1 MNKNEQNVIDQ
12 IRKEAEE
19 IEVPDHLKP
28 DQIWELLEH
37 RKQKKRFPIFRIGVL
52 AAACIVVV
60 SGILLWTDQR
70 MGQKDGDT
78 GKNAGSQISESKEL
92 AMAESY
98 DQIYQYVKSYQD
110 SMMTREAVTYDLGS
124 TEEASLDS
132 SVSANS
138 FGMKQEYGESGDYSQ
153 TNVRQEG
160 VDEGDIVKTDGTYL
174 YVVEENGYV
183 ADIISANGGDMVKCG
198 SVTLEKEYTIREIYL
213 DTERKRMVL
222 ICQKECDLY
231 EEEAEDVVSDQGYM
245 TADGWTVE
253 TEALTYDIADV
264 TEPKEIGRMSQ
275 SGNYNTSRMANGY
288 LYLFS
293 EYYVNDPIVREDPST
308 YVPLINDKGMEQADI
323 CLPQVSQGCMYE
335 VITSIDIANPDEIC
349 DSTAIFSKG
358 GKTYVSNQNIYYY
371 ETQWKDS
378 DRSTTTVRKF
388 AYQDGELE
396 GKAQGSFAGYLND
409 TFSIDEYQGKLRVVT
424 TDGDTNAVYVMDES
438 LEITG
443 AIEDLAKDE
452 RVYSARFI
460 GDTGYFVTFRETDPL
475 FSVDLS
481 DPDNPKIIG
490 ELKIPGFSEYLHFYG
505 KDRLLGIGMAADENT
520 GETEG
525 VKLTMFDISDR
536 TDVKEEATYVIEEVY
551 GTDVAYDYK
560 AVLADP
566 QKNLIGFA
574 AYGIR
579 GEDYYLFTY
588 EEETGFVCKLQE
600 EINGNSSGGTRG
612 LYIGDTLYVIQG
624 NVIEAYDLANS
635 KKTGDIIL

>member
-12 IRKEAEE
+12 IRKGAEE
-19 IEVPDHLKP
+19 IEVPDRLKP
-28 DQIWELLEH
+28 DQIRELLEN
-37 RKQKKRFPIFRIGVL
+37 RKQKKRFPISRIGVL
-52 AAACIVVV
+52 AAACVVVV

-70 MGQKDGDT
+70 MGQKNGDT
-78 GKNAGSQISESKEL
+78 GQNADSQISASKEL

-110 SMMTREAVTYDLGS
+110 SMMTREAVTYDLGI

-132 SVSANS
+132 SVSANG
-138 FGMKQEYGESGDYSQ
+138 FGMKQEYGNSGDYSQ

-183 ADIISANGGDMVKCG
+183 VDIVSVNGGNMEKCG
-198 SVTLEKEYTIREIYL
+198 SVTLEKECTIREIYL

-222 ICQKECDLY
+222 ISEQD
-231 EEEAEDVVSDQGYM
+231 YM
-245 TADGWTVE
+245 TADGGTVE

-264 TEPKEIGRMSQ
+264 AEPKESGRMSQ

-293 EYYVNDPIVREDPST
+293 TYYVNSPIVREDPST
-308 YVPLINDKGMEQADI
+308 YVPLINEKEMERSDI

-358 GKTYVSNQNIYYY
+358 GQTYVSNQNIYYY
-371 ETQWKDS
+371 ETQWEDS
-378 DRSTTTVRKF
+378 DRYTTTVRKF
-388 AYQDGELE
+388 AYQDGKLE

-424 TDGDTNAVYVMDES
+424 TDGDTNAVYVMNES

-481 DPDNPKIIG
+481 DPENPRIIG

-505 KDRLLGIGMAADENT
+505 EDRLLGIGMAADENT
-520 GETEG
+520 GATEG

-536 TDVKEEATYVIEEVY
+536 TDVKEEATYVIEDAY

-588 EEETGFVCKLQE
+588 EEETGFVCRLQE

-612 LYIGDTLYVIQG
+612 LYIGDTLYVIRG

-635 KKTGDIIL
+635 KKSGDIIL

>member
-12 IRKEAEE
+12 IRKGAEE
-19 IEVPDHLKP
+19 IEVPDRLKP
-28 DQIWELLEH
+28 DQIRELLEN
-37 RKQKKRFPIFRIGVL
+37 RKQKKRFPISRIGVL
-52 AAACIVVV
+52 AAACVVVV

-70 MGQKDGDT
+70 MGQKNGDT
-78 GKNAGSQISESKEL
+78 GQNADSQISVSKEL

-110 SMMTREAVTYDLGS
+110 SMMTREAVTYDLGI

-132 SVSANS
+132 SVSANG
-138 FGMKQEYGESGDYSQ
+138 FGMKQEYGNSGDYSQ

-183 ADIISANGGDMVKCG
+183 VDIVSVNGGNMEKCG
-198 SVTLEKEYTIREIYL
+198 SVTLEKECTIREIYL

-222 ICQKECDLY
+222 ISEQD
-231 EEEAEDVVSDQGYM
+231 YM
-245 TADGWTVE
+245 TADGGTVE

-264 TEPKEIGRMSQ
+264 AEPKESGRMSQ

-293 EYYVNDPIVREDPST
+293 TYYVNSPIVREDPST
-308 YVPLINDKGMEQADI
+308 YVPLINEKEMERSDI

-358 GKTYVSNQNIYYY
+358 GQTYVSNQNIYYY
-371 ETQWKDS
+371 ETQWEDS
-378 DRSTTTVRKF
+378 DRYTTTVRKF
-388 AYQDGELE
+388 AYQDGKLE

-424 TDGDTNAVYVMDES
+424 TDGDTNAVYVMNES

-481 DPDNPKIIG
+481 DPENPRIIG

-505 KDRLLGIGMAADENT
+505 EDRLLGIGMAADENT
-520 GETEG
+520 GATEG

-536 TDVKEEATYVIEEVY
+536 TDVKEEATYVIEDAY

-588 EEETGFVCKLQE
+588 EEETGFVCRLQE

-612 LYIGDTLYVIQG
+612 LYIGDTLYVIRG

-635 KKTGDIIL
+635 KKSGDIIL

>member
-12 IRKEAEE
+12 IRKGAEE
-19 IEVPDHLKP
+19 IEVPDRLKP
-28 DQIWELLEH
+28 DQIRELLEN
-37 RKQKKRFPIFRIGVL
+37 RKQKKRFPISRIGVL
-52 AAACIVVV
+52 AAACVVVV

-70 MGQKDGDT
+70 MGQKNGDT
-78 GKNAGSQISESKEL
+78 GQNADGQISASKEL

-110 SMMTREAVTYDLGS
+110 SMMTREAVTYDLGI

-138 FGMKQEYGESGDYSQ
+138 FGMKQEYGNSGDYSQ

-160 VDEGDIVKTDGTYL
+160 VDEGDIVKTDGIYL

-183 ADIISANGGDMVKCG
+183 VDIVSANGGDMEKCG
-198 SVTLEKEYTIREIYL
+198 SVTLEKECTIREIYL

-222 ICQKECDLY
+222 ISEQD
-231 EEEAEDVVSDQGYM
+231 YM
-245 TADGWTVE
+245 TADGGTVE

-264 TEPKEIGRMSQ
+264 AKPKEIGRMSQ
-275 SGNYNTSRMANGY
+275 SGNYNTSRMADGY

-293 EYYVNDPIVREDPST
+293 EYYVNSPIVREDPST
-308 YVPLINDKGMEQADI
+308 YVPLINEKEMERADI

-335 VITSIDIANPDEIC
+335 VITSIDIGNPDEIC

-358 GKTYVSNQNIYYY
+358 GQTYVSNQNIYYY
-371 ETQWKDS
+371 ETQWEDS
-378 DRSTTTVRKF
+378 DRYTTTVRKF
-388 AYQDGELE
+388 AYQDGKLE
-396 GKAQGSFAGYLND
+396 GRAQGSFAGYLND

-481 DPDNPKIIG
+481 DPENPRIIG

-505 KDRLLGIGMAADENT
+505 EDRLLGIGMAADENT
-520 GETEG
+520 GATEG

-536 TDVKEEATYVIEEVY
+536 TDVKEEATYVIEDSY

-588 EEETGFVCKLQE
+588 EEEAGFVCKLQE

-612 LYIGDTLYVIQG
+612 LYVGDTLYVIRG
-624 NVIEAYDLANS
+624 NVIEAYDLVNS
-635 KKTGDIIL
+635 KKSGDIIL

>member
-12 IRKEAEE
+12 IRKGAEE
-19 IEVPDHLKP
+19 IEVPDRLKP
-28 DQIWELLEH
+28 DQIRELLEN
-37 RKQKKRFPIFRIGVL
+37 RKQKKRFPISRIGVL
-52 AAACIVVV
+52 AAACVVVV

-70 MGQKDGDT
+70 MGQKNGDT
-78 GKNAGSQISESKEL
+78 GQNADSQISASKEL

-110 SMMTREAVTYDLGS
+110 SMMTREAVTYDLGI

-132 SVSANS
+132 SVSANG
-138 FGMKQEYGESGDYSQ
+138 FGMKQEYGNSGDYSQ

-160 VDEGDIVKTDGTYL
+160 VDEGDIVKTDGIYL

-183 ADIISANGGDMVKCG
+183 VDIVSVNGGNMEKCG
-198 SVTLEKEYTIREIYL
+198 SVTLEKECTIREIYL

-222 ICQKECDLY
+222 ISEQD
-231 EEEAEDVVSDQGYM
+231 YM
-245 TADGWTVE
+245 TADGGTVE

-264 TEPKEIGRMSQ
+264 AEPKEIGRMSQ

-293 EYYVNDPIVREDPST
+293 TYYVNSPIVREDPST
-308 YVPLINDKGMEQADI
+308 YVPLINEKEMERSDI

-358 GKTYVSNQNIYYY
+358 GQTYVSNQNIYYY
-371 ETQWKDS
+371 ETQWEDS
-378 DRSTTTVRKF
+378 DRYTTTVRKF
-388 AYQDGELE
+388 AYQDGKLE

-424 TDGDTNAVYVMDES
+424 TDGDTNAVYVMNES

-481 DPDNPKIIG
+481 DPENPRIIG
-490 ELKIPGFSEYLHFYG
+490 ELKIPGFSEYLQFYG
-505 KDRLLGIGMAADENT
+505 EDRLLGIGMAADENT
-520 GETEG
+520 GATEG

-536 TDVKEEATYVIEEVY
+536 TDVKEEATYVIEDAY

-588 EEETGFVCKLQE
+588 EEETGFVCRLQE

-612 LYIGDTLYVIQG
+612 LYIGDTLYVIRG

-635 KKTGDIIL
+635 KKSGDIIL

>member
-12 IRKEAEE
+12 IRKGAEE
-19 IEVPDHLKP
+19 IEVPDRLKP
-28 DQIWELLEH
+28 DQIRELLEN
-37 RKQKKRFPIFRIGVL
+37 RKQKKRFPISRIGVL
-52 AAACIVVV
+52 AAACVVVV

-70 MGQKDGDT
+70 MGQKNGDT
-78 GKNAGSQISESKEL
+78 GQNADSQISASKEL

-110 SMMTREAVTYDLGS
+110 SMMTREAVTYDLGI

-132 SVSANS
+132 SVSANG
-138 FGMKQEYGESGDYSQ
+138 FGMKQEYGNSGDYSQ

-160 VDEGDIVKTDGTYL
+160 VDEGDIVKTDGIYL

-183 ADIISANGGDMVKCG
+183 VDIVSVNGGNMEKCG
-198 SVTLEKEYTIREIYL
+198 SVTLEKECTIREIYL

-222 ICQKECDLY
+222 ISEQD
-231 EEEAEDVVSDQGYM
+231 YM
-245 TADGWTVE
+245 TADGGTVE

-264 TEPKEIGRMSQ
+264 AEPKESGRMSQ

-293 EYYVNDPIVREDPST
+293 TYYVNSPIVREDPST
-308 YVPLINDKGMEQADI
+308 YVPLINEKEMERSDI

-349 DSTAIFSKG
+349 DSTAIFSQG
-358 GKTYVSNQNIYYY
+358 GQTYVSNQNIYYY
-371 ETQWKDS
+371 ETQWEDS
-378 DRSTTTVRKF
+378 DRYTTAVRKF
-388 AYQDGELE
+388 AYQDGKLE

-424 TDGDTNAVYVMDES
+424 TDGDTNAVYVMDEN

-481 DPDNPKIIG
+481 DPENPRIIG

-505 KDRLLGIGMAADENT
+505 EDRLLGIGMAADENT
-520 GETEG
+520 GATEG

-536 TDVKEEATYVIEEVY
+536 TDVKEEATYVIEDAY

-588 EEETGFVCKLQE
+588 EEETGFVCRLQE

-612 LYIGDTLYVIQG
+612 LYIGDTLYVIRG

-635 KKTGDIIL
+635 KKSGDIIL

>member
-12 IRKEAEE
+12 IRKGAEE
-19 IEVPDHLKP
+19 IEVPDRLKP
-28 DQIWELLEH
+28 DQIRELLEN
-37 RKQKKRFPIFRIGVL
+37 RKQKKRFPISRIGVL
-52 AAACIVVV
+52 AAACVVVV

-70 MGQKDGDT
+70 MGQKNGDT
-78 GKNAGSQISESKEL
+78 GQNADSQISASKEL

-110 SMMTREAVTYDLGS
+110 SMMTREAVTYDLGI

-132 SVSANS
+132 SVSANG
-138 FGMKQEYGESGDYSQ
+138 FGMKQEYGNSGDYSQ

-183 ADIISANGGDMVKCG
+183 VDIVSVNGGNMEKCG
-198 SVTLEKEYTIREIYL
+198 SVTLEKECTIREIYL

-222 ICQKECDLY
+222 ISEQD
-231 EEEAEDVVSDQGYM
+231 YM
-245 TADGWTVE
+245 TADGGTVE

-264 TEPKEIGRMSQ
+264 AEPKEIGRMSQ

-293 EYYVNDPIVREDPST
+293 TYYVNSPIVREDPST
-308 YVPLINDKGMEQADI
+308 YVPLINEKEMERSDI

-358 GKTYVSNQNIYYY
+358 GQTYVSNQNIYYY
-371 ETQWKDS
+371 ETQWEDS
-378 DRSTTTVRKF
+378 DRYTTAVRKF
-388 AYQDGELE
+388 AYQDGKLE

-424 TDGDTNAVYVMDES
+424 TDGDTNAVYVMNES

-481 DPDNPKIIG
+481 DPENPRIIG

-505 KDRLLGIGMAADENT
+505 EDRLLGIGMAADENT
-520 GETEG
+520 GATEG

-536 TDVKEEATYVIEEVY
+536 TDVKEEATYVIEDAY

-588 EEETGFVCKLQE
+588 EEETGFVCRLQE

-612 LYIGDTLYVIQG
+612 LYIGDTLYVIRG

-635 KKTGDIIL
+635 KKSGDIIL

>member
-1 MNKNEQNVIDQ
+1 MAKN
-12 IRKEAEE
+12 
-19 IEVPDHLKP
+19 
-28 DQIWELLEH
+28 
-37 RKQKKRFPIFRIGVL
+37 RKQKKRFPISRIGVL
-52 AAACIVVV
+52 AAACVVVV

-70 MGQKDGDT
+70 MGQKNGDT
-78 GKNAGSQISESKEL
+78 GQNADSQISASKEL

-110 SMMTREAVTYDLGS
+110 SMMTREAVTYDLGI

-132 SVSANS
+132 SVSANG
-138 FGMKQEYGESGDYSQ
+138 FGMKQEYGNSGDYSQ

-160 VDEGDIVKTDGTYL
+160 VDEGDIVKTDGIYL

-183 ADIISANGGDMVKCG
+183 VDIVSVNGGNMEKCG
-198 SVTLEKEYTIREIYL
+198 SVTLEKECTIREIYL

-222 ICQKECDLY
+222 ISEQD
-231 EEEAEDVVSDQGYM
+231 YM
-245 TADGWTVE
+245 TADGGTVE

-264 TEPKEIGRMSQ
+264 AEPKEIGRMSQ

-293 EYYVNDPIVREDPST
+293 TYYVNSPIVREDPST
-308 YVPLINDKGMEQADI
+308 YVPLINEKEMERSDI

-349 DSTAIFSKG
+349 DSTAIFSQG
-358 GKTYVSNQNIYYY
+358 GQTYVSNQNIYYY
-371 ETQWKDS
+371 ETQWEDS
-378 DRSTTTVRKF
+378 DRYTTAVRKF
-388 AYQDGELE
+388 AYQDGKLE

-424 TDGDTNAVYVMDES
+424 TDGDTNAVYVMDEN

-481 DPDNPKIIG
+481 DPENPRIIG

-505 KDRLLGIGMAADENT
+505 EDRLLGIGMAADENT
-520 GETEG
+520 GATEG

-536 TDVKEEATYVIEEVY
+536 TDVKEEATYVIEDAY

-588 EEETGFVCKLQE
+588 EEETGFVCRLQE

-612 LYIGDTLYVIQG
+612 LYIGDTLYVIRG

-635 KKTGDIIL
+635 KKSGDIIL

>member
-12 IRKEAEE
+12 IRKGAEE
-19 IEVPDHLKP
+19 IEVPDRLKP
-28 DQIWELLEH
+28 DQIRELLEN
-37 RKQKKRFPIFRIGVL
+37 RKQKKRFPISRIGVL
-52 AAACIVVV
+52 AAACVVVV

-70 MGQKDGDT
+70 MGQKNGDT
-78 GKNAGSQISESKEL
+78 GQNADSQISASKEL

-110 SMMTREAVTYDLGS
+110 SMMTREAVTYDLGI

-132 SVSANS
+132 SVSANG
-138 FGMKQEYGESGDYSQ
+138 FGMKQEYGNSGDYSQ

-183 ADIISANGGDMVKCG
+183 VDIVSVNGGNMEKCG
-198 SVTLEKEYTIREIYL
+198 SVTLEKECTIREIYL

-222 ICQKECDLY
+222 ISEQD
-231 EEEAEDVVSDQGYM
+231 YM
-245 TADGWTVE
+245 TADGGTVE

-264 TEPKEIGRMSQ
+264 AEPKEIGRMSQ

-293 EYYVNDPIVREDPST
+293 TYYVNSPIVREDPST
-308 YVPLINDKGMEQADI
+308 YVPLINEKEMERSDI

-358 GKTYVSNQNIYYY
+358 GQTYVSNQNIYYY
-371 ETQWKDS
+371 ETQWEDS
-378 DRSTTTVRKF
+378 DRYTTAVRKF
-388 AYQDGELE
+388 AYQDGKLE

-424 TDGDTNAVYVMDES
+424 TDGDTNAVYVMDEN

-481 DPDNPKIIG
+481 DPENPRIIG

-505 KDRLLGIGMAADENT
+505 EDRLLGIGMAADENT
-520 GETEG
+520 GATEG

-536 TDVKEEATYVIEEVY
+536 TDVKEEATYVIEDAY

-588 EEETGFVCKLQE
+588 EEETGFVCRLQE

-612 LYIGDTLYVIQG
+612 LYIGDTLYVIRG

-635 KKTGDIIL
+635 KKSGDIIL

>member
-12 IRKEAEE
+12 IRKGAEE
-19 IEVPDHLKP
+19 IEVPDRLKP
-28 DQIWELLEH
+28 DQIRELLEN
-37 RKQKKRFPIFRIGVL
+37 RKQKKRFPISRIGVL
-52 AAACIVVV
+52 AAACVVVV

-70 MGQKDGDT
+70 MGQKNGDT
-78 GKNAGSQISESKEL
+78 GQNADSQISASKEL

-110 SMMTREAVTYDLGS
+110 SMMTREAVTYDLRI

-132 SVSANS
+132 SVSANG
-138 FGMKQEYGESGDYSQ
+138 FGMKQEYGNSGDYSQ

-160 VDEGDIVKTDGTYL
+160 VDEGDIVKTDGIYL

-183 ADIISANGGDMVKCG
+183 VDIVSVNGGNMEKCG
-198 SVTLEKEYTIREIYL
+198 SVTLEKECTIREIYL

-222 ICQKECDLY
+222 ISEQD
-231 EEEAEDVVSDQGYM
+231 YM
-245 TADGWTVE
+245 TADGGTVE

-264 TEPKEIGRMSQ
+264 AEPKEIGRMSQ

-293 EYYVNDPIVREDPST
+293 TYYVNSPIVREDPST
-308 YVPLINDKGMEQADI
+308 YVPLINEKEMERSDI

-349 DSTAIFSKG
+349 DSTAIFSQG
-358 GKTYVSNQNIYYY
+358 GQTYVSNQNIYYY
-371 ETQWKDS
+371 ETQWEDS
-378 DRSTTTVRKF
+378 DRYTTAVRKF
-388 AYQDGELE
+388 AYQDGKLE

-424 TDGDTNAVYVMDES
+424 TDGDTNAVYVMDEN

-481 DPDNPKIIG
+481 DPENPRIIG

-505 KDRLLGIGMAADENT
+505 EDRLLGIGMAADENT
-520 GETEG
+520 GATEG

-536 TDVKEEATYVIEEVY
+536 TDVKEEATYVIEDAY

-588 EEETGFVCKLQE
+588 EEETGFVCRLQE

-612 LYIGDTLYVIQG
+612 LYIGDTLYVIRG

-635 KKTGDIIL
+635 KKSGGIIL

>member
-12 IRKEAEE
+12 IRKGAEE
-19 IEVPDHLKP
+19 IEVPDRLKP
-28 DQIWELLEH
+28 DQIRELLEN
-37 RKQKKRFPIFRIGVL
+37 RKQKKRFPISRIGVL
-52 AAACIVVV
+52 AAACVVVV

-70 MGQKDGDT
+70 MGQKNGDT
-78 GKNAGSQISESKEL
+78 GQNADSQISASKEL

-110 SMMTREAVTYDLGS
+110 SMMTREAVTYDLGI

-132 SVSANS
+132 SVSANG
-138 FGMKQEYGESGDYSQ
+138 FGMKQEYGNSGDYSQ

-183 ADIISANGGDMVKCG
+183 VDIVSVNGGNMEKCG
-198 SVTLEKEYTIREIYL
+198 SVTLEKECTIREIYL

-222 ICQKECDLY
+222 ISEQD
-231 EEEAEDVVSDQGYM
+231 YM
-245 TADGWTVE
+245 TADGGTVE

-264 TEPKEIGRMSQ
+264 AEPKESGRMSQ

-293 EYYVNDPIVREDPST
+293 TYYVNSPIVREDPST
-308 YVPLINDKGMEQADI
+308 YVPLINEKEMERSDI

-349 DSTAIFSKG
+349 DSTAIFSQG
-358 GKTYVSNQNIYYY
+358 GQTYVSNQNIYYY
-371 ETQWKDS
+371 ETQWEDP
-378 DRSTTTVRKF
+378 DRYTTTVRKF
-388 AYQDGELE
+388 AYQDGKLE

-424 TDGDTNAVYVMDES
+424 TDGDTNAVYVMNES

-481 DPDNPKIIG
+481 DPENPRIIG

-505 KDRLLGIGMAADENT
+505 EDRLLGIGMAADENT
-520 GETEG
+520 GATEG

-536 TDVKEEATYVIEEVY
+536 TDVKEEATYVIEDAY

-588 EEETGFVCKLQE
+588 EEETGFVCRLQE

-612 LYIGDTLYVIQG
+612 LYIGDTLYVIRG

-635 KKTGDIIL
+635 KKSGDIIL

>member
-12 IRKEAEE
+12 IRKGAEE
-19 IEVPDHLKP
+19 IEVPDRLKP
-28 DQIWELLEH
+28 DQIRELLEN
-37 RKQKKRFPIFRIGVL
+37 RKQKKRFPISRIGVL
-52 AAACIVVV
+52 AAACVVVV

-70 MGQKDGDT
+70 MGQKNGDT
-78 GKNAGSQISESKEL
+78 GQNADSQISASKEL

-110 SMMTREAVTYDLGS
+110 SMMTREAVTYDLGI

-132 SVSANS
+132 SVSANG
-138 FGMKQEYGESGDYSQ
+138 FGMKQEYGNSGDYSQ

-160 VDEGDIVKTDGTYL
+160 VDEGDIVKTDGIYL

-183 ADIISANGGDMVKCG
+183 VDIVSVNGGNMEKCG
-198 SVTLEKEYTIREIYL
+198 SVTLEKECTIREIYL

-222 ICQKECDLY
+222 ISEQD
-231 EEEAEDVVSDQGYM
+231 YM
-245 TADGWTVE
+245 TADGGTVE

-264 TEPKEIGRMSQ
+264 AEPKEIGRMSQ

-293 EYYVNDPIVREDPST
+293 TYYVNSPIVREDPST
-308 YVPLINDKGMEQADI
+308 YVPLINEKEMERSDI

-349 DSTAIFSKG
+349 DSTAIFSQG
-358 GKTYVSNQNIYYY
+358 GQTYVSNQNIYYY
-371 ETQWKDS
+371 ETQWEDS
-378 DRSTTTVRKF
+378 DRYTTAVRKF
-388 AYQDGELE
+388 AYQDGKLE

-424 TDGDTNAVYVMDES
+424 TDGDTNAVYVMDEN

-443 AIEDLAKDE
+443 AIEDLAKEE

-481 DPDNPKIIG
+481 DPENPRIIG

-505 KDRLLGIGMAADENT
+505 EDRLLGIGMAADENT
-520 GETEG
+520 GATEG

-536 TDVKEEATYVIEEVY
+536 TDVKEEATYVIEDAY

-588 EEETGFVCKLQE
+588 EEETGFVCRLQE

-612 LYIGDTLYVIQG
+612 LYIGDTLYVIRG

-635 KKTGDIIL
+635 KKSGDIIL

>member
-12 IRKEAEE
+12 IRKGAEE
-19 IEVPDHLKP
+19 IEVPDRLKP
-28 DQIWELLEH
+28 DQIRELLEN
-37 RKQKKRFPIFRIGVL
+37 RKQKKRFPISRIGVL
-52 AAACIVVV
+52 AAACVVVV
-60 SGILLWTDQR
+60 SGILLWTDKR
-70 MGQKDGDT
+70 MGQKNGDT
-78 GKNAGSQISESKEL
+78 GQNADSQISASKEL

-110 SMMTREAVTYDLGS
+110 SMMTREAVTYDLGI

-132 SVSANS
+132 SVSANG
-138 FGMKQEYGESGDYSQ
+138 FGMKQEYGNSGDYSQ

-160 VDEGDIVKTDGTYL
+160 VDEGDIVKTDGIYL

-183 ADIISANGGDMVKCG
+183 VDIVSVNGGNMEKCG
-198 SVTLEKEYTIREIYL
+198 SVTLEKECTIREIYL

-222 ICQKECDLY
+222 ISEQD
-231 EEEAEDVVSDQGYM
+231 YM
-245 TADGWTVE
+245 TADGGTVE

-264 TEPKEIGRMSQ
+264 AEPKEIGRMSQ

-293 EYYVNDPIVREDPST
+293 TYYVNSPIVREDPST
-308 YVPLINDKGMEQADI
+308 YVPLINEKEMERSDI

-358 GKTYVSNQNIYYY
+358 GQTYVSNQNIYYY
-371 ETQWKDS
+371 ETQWEDS
-378 DRSTTTVRKF
+378 DRYTTTVRKF
-388 AYQDGELE
+388 AYQDGKLE

-424 TDGDTNAVYVMDES
+424 TDGDTNAVYVMNES

-481 DPDNPKIIG
+481 DPENPRIIG

-505 KDRLLGIGMAADENT
+505 EDRLLGIGMAADENT
-520 GETEG
+520 GATEG

-536 TDVKEEATYVIEEVY
+536 TDVKEEATYVIEDAY

-588 EEETGFVCKLQE
+588 EEETGFVCRLQE

-612 LYIGDTLYVIQG
+612 LYIGDTLYVIRG

-635 KKTGDIIL
+635 KKSGDIIL

>member
-12 IRKEAEE
+12 IRKGAEE
-19 IEVPDHLKP
+19 IEVPDRLKP
-28 DQIWELLEH
+28 DQIRELLEN
-37 RKQKKRFPIFRIGVL
+37 RKQKKRFPISRIGVL
-52 AAACIVVV
+52 AAACVVVV

-70 MGQKDGDT
+70 MGQKNGDT
-78 GKNAGSQISESKEL
+78 GQNADSQISASKEL

-110 SMMTREAVTYDLGS
+110 SMMTREAVTYDLGI

-132 SVSANS
+132 SVSANG
-138 FGMKQEYGESGDYSQ
+138 FGMKQEYGNSGDYSQ

-160 VDEGDIVKTDGTYL
+160 VDEGDIVKTDGIYL

-183 ADIISANGGDMVKCG
+183 VDIVSVNGGNMEKCG
-198 SVTLEKEYTIREIYL
+198 SVTLEKECTIREIYL

-222 ICQKECDLY
+222 ISEQD
-231 EEEAEDVVSDQGYM
+231 YM
-245 TADGWTVE
+245 TADGGTVE

-264 TEPKEIGRMSQ
+264 AEPKEIGRMSQ

-293 EYYVNDPIVREDPST
+293 TYYVNSPIVREDPST
-308 YVPLINDKGMEQADI
+308 YVPLINEKEMERSDI

-349 DSTAIFSKG
+349 DSTAIFSQG
-358 GKTYVSNQNIYYY
+358 GQTYVSNQNIYYY
-371 ETQWKDS
+371 ETQWEDS
-378 DRSTTTVRKF
+378 DRYTTTVRKF
-388 AYQDGELE
+388 AYQDGKLE

-424 TDGDTNAVYVMDES
+424 TDGDTNAVYVMNES

-481 DPDNPKIIG
+481 DPENPRIIG
-490 ELKIPGFSEYLHFYG
+490 ELKIPGFSEYLQFYG
-505 KDRLLGIGMAADENT
+505 EDRLLGIGMAADENT
-520 GETEG
+520 GATEG

-536 TDVKEEATYVIEEVY
+536 TDVKEEATYVIEDAY

-574 AYGIR
+574 VYGIR

-588 EEETGFVCKLQE
+588 EEETGFVCRLQE

-612 LYIGDTLYVIQG
+612 LYIGDTLYVIRG

-635 KKTGDIIL
+635 KKSGDIIL

>member
-1 MNKNEQNVIDQ
+1 M
-12 IRKEAEE
+12 
-19 IEVPDHLKP
+19 
-28 DQIWELLEH
+28 
-37 RKQKKRFPIFRIGVL
+37 
-52 AAACIVVV
+52 
-60 SGILLWTDQR
+60 
-70 MGQKDGDT
+70 
-78 GKNAGSQISESKEL
+78 
-92 AMAESY
+92 
-98 DQIYQYVKSYQD
+98 
-110 SMMTREAVTYDLGS
+110 
-124 TEEASLDS
+124 
-132 SVSANS
+132 
-138 FGMKQEYGESGDYSQ
+138 
-153 TNVRQEG
+153 
-160 VDEGDIVKTDGTYL
+160 
-174 YVVEENGYV
+174 
-183 ADIISANGGDMVKCG
+183 
-198 SVTLEKEYTIREIYL
+198 
-213 DTERKRMVL
+213 
-222 ICQKECDLY
+222 
-231 EEEAEDVVSDQGYM
+231 
-245 TADGWTVE
+245 
-253 TEALTYDIADV
+253 TYDIADV
-264 TEPKEIGRMSQ
+264 EEPKEIGRMSQ

-293 EYYVNDPIVREDPST
+293 TYYVNSPIVREDPST
-308 YVPLINDKGMEQADI
+308 YVPLINEKEMERSDI

-358 GKTYVSNQNIYYY
+358 GQTYVSNQNIYYY
-371 ETQWKDS
+371 ETQWEDS
-378 DRSTTTVRKF
+378 DRYTTAVRKF
-388 AYQDGELE
+388 AYQDGKLE

-424 TDGDTNAVYVMDES
+424 TDGDTNAVYVMDEN

-481 DPDNPKIIG
+481 DPENPRIIG

-505 KDRLLGIGMAADENT
+505 EDRLLGIGMAADENT
-520 GETEG
+520 GATEG

-536 TDVKEEATYVIEEVY
+536 TDVKEEATYVIEDAY

-588 EEETGFVCKLQE
+588 EEETGFVCRLQE

-612 LYIGDTLYVIQG
+612 LYIGDTLYVIRG

-635 KKTGDIIL
+635 KKSGDIIL

>member
-12 IRKEAEE
+12 IRKGAEE
-19 IEVPDHLKP
+19 IEVPDRLKP
-28 DQIWELLEH
+28 DQIRELLEN
-37 RKQKKRFPIFRIGVL
+37 RKQKKRFPISRIGVL
-52 AAACIVVV
+52 AAACVVVV

-70 MGQKDGDT
+70 MGQKNGDT
-78 GKNAGSQISESKEL
+78 GQNADSQISASKEL

-110 SMMTREAVTYDLGS
+110 SMMTREAVTYDLGI

-132 SVSANS
+132 SVSANG
-138 FGMKQEYGESGDYSQ
+138 FGMKQEYGNSGDYSQ

-160 VDEGDIVKTDGTYL
+160 VDEGDIVKTDGIYL

-183 ADIISANGGDMVKCG
+183 VDIVSVNGGNMEKCG
-198 SVTLEKEYTIREIYL
+198 SVTLEKECTIREIYL

-222 ICQKECDLY
+222 ISEQD
-231 EEEAEDVVSDQGYM
+231 YM
-245 TADGWTVE
+245 TADGGTVE

-264 TEPKEIGRMSQ
+264 AEPKEIGRMSQ

-293 EYYVNDPIVREDPST
+293 TYYVNSPIVREDPST
-308 YVPLINDKGMEQADI
+308 YVPLINEKEMERSDI

-358 GKTYVSNQNIYYY
+358 GQTYVSNQNIYYY
-371 ETQWKDS
+371 ETQWEDS
-378 DRSTTTVRKF
+378 DRYTTTVRKF
-388 AYQDGELE
+388 AYQDGKLE

-424 TDGDTNAVYVMDES
+424 TDGDTNAVYVMDEN

-452 RVYSARFI
+452 RLYSARFI

-481 DPDNPKIIG
+481 DPENPRIIG

-505 KDRLLGIGMAADENT
+505 EDRLLGIGMAADENT
-520 GETEG
+520 GATEG

-536 TDVKEEATYVIEEVY
+536 TDVKEEATYVIEDAY

-588 EEETGFVCKLQE
+588 EEETGFVCRLQE

-612 LYIGDTLYVIQG
+612 LYIGDTLYVIRG

-635 KKTGDIIL
+635 KKSGDIIL